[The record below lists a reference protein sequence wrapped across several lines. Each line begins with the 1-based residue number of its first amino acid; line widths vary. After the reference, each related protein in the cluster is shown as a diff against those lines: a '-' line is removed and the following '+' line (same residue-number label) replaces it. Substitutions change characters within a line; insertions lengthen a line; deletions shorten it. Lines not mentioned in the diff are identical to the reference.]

1 MVIEKNILEFTS
13 AYLIDEVR
21 KGAFKGLVTGVLLV
35 DLSNPFDNLGHSRL
49 INKVQSYGIKGQSLQ
64 WFTYYLFARLEVV
77 KFNHET
83 LDKFPLPCGAPQGLI
98 LGPTL
103 FLMFFNYS
111 EDSLNFSKSIQFP
124 DNTTIYF
131 SKESVTSI
139 EEM

>member
-1 MVIEKNILEFTS
+1 MVIEKNILEFTT
-13 AYLIDEVR
+13 AYLIDEIR
-21 KGAFKGLVTGVLLV
+21 KGAFKEIVTGVLHV
-35 DLSNPFDNLGHSRL
+35 DLSHPFDILGHSRL

-64 WFTYYLFARLEVV
+64 WFTYYLFARLQVV

-83 LDKFPLPCGAPQGLI
+83 LDKFSVPCRVPQGLV

-103 FLMFFNYS
+103 FSMFFNYS
-111 EDSLNFSKSIQFP
+111 EDSLNFSKSIHFP

-131 SKESVTSI
+131 SEESVTSI